1 MWSALPP
8 RLSYRARLLVGGLPC
23 LALELLLVALPLHR
37 LQQLPPQATRL
48 GVYAGLV
55 ALGLGLL
62 VQALVLWRWLR
73 PIDQALRLKAAG
85 EPLSAAQADA
95 VYCAILRVPARV
107 VWLRAASWTLGV
119 LGVAVALHYRTGMP
133 TSGLFVFMVVGALH
147 PLGGEVFRSS
157 WYARVLLDVRAD
169 LLPNVD
175 PLRLFA
181 DSYFARLVRGSLIP
195 GLLGAAGVGA
205 FVWLFV
211 RVSLEQYRVLQ
222 TYFPFTVLGLTV
234 LWYLVMLRARRPLDA
249 YLGAALD
256 KGTDLPRPAAVEEAI
271 PAYRAAQALPY
282 RLAFLKLSSWILA
295 LLLLC
300 LEGVLLFDVDVE
312 TVVLISGTGAFAAIG
327 VALSEALAH
336 REVLKPLLAH
346 LAARHRL
353 SIDAVSSPVTLR
365 AKMLAAFLGL
375 TVFACGL
382 SFFWSFVEYKR
393 LASDF
398 IKKQSDLKLD
408 WVISDVERRAS
419 RPGHE
424 PPERLAEKA
433 LRVIAG
439 QDEGANVYF
448 VPAGT
453 RRETLA
459 LGPGLKPAPPLP
471 RMVRARFARNH
482 RGSLE
487 VNELRLTGT
496 FRTLR
501 SGDRDIGILVT
512 LYPGY
517 HSRGPG
523 IAGSLRAPFVFFL
536 VLFALSAVVVL
547 RVVRELTMPI
557 HALEERASEM
567 ARGELG
573 RPVYGI
579 GEADELGRLTYA
591 FEEMRRELNRKLR
604 STESLTIDLERE
616 VARRTEDLERSNR
629 ELRDALIQL
638 RRAQAELVRSEKM
651 ASIGQLVAGIAH
663 EINNPVNAIANTISP
678 LEETVQTAVGGTG
691 AAKEAAVT
699 DLTEMLRVIQRGAR
713 RTKEIVQAL
722 HNYAR
727 GDADRLV
734 EVDLH
739 RGLDDSLDLLRH
751 HLKGIEV
758 ERAYGA
764 VGRVR
769 GFAGQLHQ
777 VFMNLLTNAA
787 QAIRL
792 SGKGGKI
799 RITTSARGAAVIIA
813 ITDDGPG
820 IPDHL
825 LARIF
830 DPFFT
835 TKDVGEGS
843 GLGLSIVHGIVERHN
858 GSISVASEVGKGTT
872 FTVVLPQSGPTVVAP
887 PGNGDSGTG
896 AAGHAAGA

>member
-1 MWSALPP
+1 MWSALSP
-8 RLSYRARLLVGGLPC
+8 RLPYRVRLLVGGLPC
-23 LALELLLVALPLHR
+23 LAFELLLVAVPLHELQR
-37 LQQLPPQATRL
+37 LPVQAMRVGTWATLIAL
-48 GVYAGLV
+48 GVGV
-55 ALGLGLL
+55 V
-62 VQALVLWRWLR
+62 VQSLVLWRWLR
-73 PIDQALRLKAAG
+73 PIDEAFRRKAAG
-85 EPLSAAQADA
+85 EPIAGPLAEA
-95 VYCAILRVPARV
+95 VYFAIRRVPVRV
-107 VWLRAASWTLGV
+107 VWLRTASWTVGV
-119 LGVAVALHYRTGMP
+119 LGVAVALHYRSGMP
-133 TSGLFVFMVVGALH
+133 TSALLLFMVVGTLH
-147 PLGGEVFRSS
+147 PLGGEVFRSA
-157 WYARVLLDVRAD
+157 WYARVLLDVRAE

-175 PLRLFA
+175 PLKLFA

-195 GLLGAAGVGA
+195 GLAGAAGVGT

-222 TYFPFTVLGLTV
+222 TYYPFTVLGLV
-234 LWYLVMLRARRPLDA
+234 LGWFLLMLRGRRRLDA
-249 YLGAALD
+249 YLDAALT

-271 PAYRAAQALPY
+271 PAFRAAQSLPY
-282 RLAFLKLSSWILA
+282 RLAALKLVSWVLGLA
-295 LLLLC
+295 LLC
-300 LEGVLLFDVDVE
+300 LQGVLLFDIDFE
-312 TVVLISGTGAFAAIG
+312 TVALISGTALFAAIG

-336 REVLKPLLAH
+336 REVLRPLLAH

-353 SIDAVSSPVTLR
+353 PIESVASPVTLR
-365 AKMLAAFLGL
+365 AKMLFAFLGL
-375 TVFACGL
+375 TIFACGL

-393 LASDF
+393 LAGDF
-398 IKKQSDLKLD
+398 IRKQSNLKID
-408 WVISDVERRAS
+408 WVLSDVERRAS

-424 PPERLAEKA
+424 APARLAEHA

-459 LGPGLKPAPPLP
+459 LGPGLRAAPPLP
-471 RMVRARFARNH
+471 RMVRDRFARSH

-487 VNELRLTGT
+487 LNDLRLTGT

-501 SGDRDIGILVT
+501 VAESDVGILVL

-523 IAGSLRAPFVFFL
+523 ISGSLRAPFVFFL
-536 VLFALSAVVVL
+536 VLFALSAVVIL
-547 RVVRELTMPI
+547 RVVRELTTPI

-616 VARRTEDLERSNR
+616 VARRTEDLERSNG

-678 LEETVQTAVGGTG
+678 LEETMQAAVTG
-691 AAKEAAVT
+691 SGAEKEAAVA

-727 GDADRLV
+727 GDDDRLV

-758 ERAYGA
+758 ERAYGGD
-764 VGRVR
+764 GRVR

-777 VFMNLLTNAA
+777 VFMNILTNAA

-799 RITTSARGAAVIIA
+799 RIATSTRGNSVVIA
-813 ITDDGPG
+813 ISDDGPG
-820 IPDHL
+820 IPERL

-872 FTVVLPQSGPTVVAP
+872 FTVVLPQAGPTVVPAA
-887 PGNGDSGTG
+887 GDSAN
-896 AAGHAAGA
+896 AARNAGA

>member
-1 MWSALPP
+1 MSTMLPP
-8 RLSYRARLLVGGLPC
+8 QLSYRARLFVGGLPC
-23 LALELLLVALPLHR
+23 LALELLGVAVPLHELQR
-37 LQQLPPQATRL
+37 LPAAAERL
-48 GVYAGLV
+48 GLYAGLV
-55 ALGLGLL
+55 ALGVGVV
-62 VQALVLWRWLR
+62 VQTLVLWRWLR
-73 PIDQALRLKAAG
+73 PVDEALRLKAAG
-85 EPLSAAQADA
+85 APLTAAQADA
-95 VYCAILRVPARV
+95 VYLAILRVPARV
-107 VWLRAASWTLGV
+107 VWLRAASWTVGV

-133 TSGLFVFMVVGALH
+133 TSGLLLFLVVGAVH
-147 PLGGEVFRSS
+147 PLCAEVFRSA

-181 DSYFARLVRGSLIP
+181 DTYCGRLVRGSLAV
-195 GLLGAAGVGA
+195 GLVGAAGVGV

-211 RVSLEQYRVLQ
+211 WVSLEQYRVLQ
-222 TYFPFTVLGLTV
+222 TYFPFTVAALTT
-234 LWYLVMLRARRPLDA
+234 LWYVTLLARRRPLDA
-249 YLGAALD
+249 YLVAALD
-256 KGTDLPRPAAVEEAI
+256 KGTDLPRPAAVEEAV

-282 RLAFLKLSSWILA
+282 RLALTKLAAWILA

-300 LEGVLLFDVDVE
+300 LQGVLIFDIDLE
-312 TVVLISGTGAFAAIG
+312 TMALISGTAGFAAIG

-353 SIDAVSSPVTLR
+353 SIDAVASPVTLR
-365 AKMLAAFLGL
+365 AKMLVAFLGL

-393 LASDF
+393 LATAF
-398 IKKQSDLKLD
+398 IKKQSELRLDLIVAD
-408 WVISDVERRAS
+408 IERRAGA
-419 RPGHE
+419 PGRGQPRE
-424 PPERLAEKA
+424 IVEQT
-433 LRVIAG
+433 LRMVAST
-439 QDEGANVYF
+439 DEGARVYF
-448 VPAGT
+448 VPAGSL
-453 RRETLA
+453 RESLA

-471 RMVRARFARNH
+471 RMVRARFARTQ
-482 RGSLE
+482 RGTLE
-487 VNELRLTGT
+487 VNEHRLTGT
-496 FRTLR
+496 FRPVRL
-501 SGDRDIGILVT
+501 GDQELGKVVA

-517 HSRGPG
+517 HTRGPG
-523 IAGSLRAPFVFFL
+523 IAGSLRGPLVFFL

-567 ARGELG
+567 AKGELG

-663 EINNPVNAIANTISP
+663 EINNPVNAIANTVSP
-678 LEETVQTAVGGTG
+678 LEETVQAAVTGSG

-699 DLTEMLRVIQRGAR
+699 DLGEMLRVIQRGAR

-727 GDADRLV
+727 GDDDRLV

-751 HLKGIEV
+751 HLKGLEV

-764 VGRVR
+764 TGRVR

-799 RITTSARGAAVIIA
+799 RVTTSDRGQSVIIA
-813 ITDDGPG
+813 IADDGPG

-872 FTVVLPQSGPTVVAP
+872 FTVVLPRGGPTIVPPAP
-887 PGNGDSGTG
+887 GGSGE
-896 AAGHAAGA
+896 AAGTAGG